1 MVHGNGFTTVAVTKG
16 IPSSVI
22 KRGLPEN
29 PSTSSMIFPAATF
42 DCPRA
47 LGSGVGIAV
56 VAPAS
61 WQC

>member
-29 PSTSSMIFPAATF
+29 PSTDQFDDFSS
-42 DCPRA
+42 
-47 LGSGVGIAV
+47 SHV
-56 VAPAS
+56 
-61 WQC
+61 

>member
-1 MVHGNGFTTVAVTKG
+1 MVHGSGFTTVAVTKG

-29 PSTSSMIFPAATF
+29 PSTSSMIFTF
-42 DCPRA
+42 DCPHA